1 MAEGTKERHFE
12 EHIVKYLTNIAQPE
26 FPEYTEKDN
35 SVYDKDLCLIPEDV
49 VGFIKET
56 QKEKYDALAVQY
68 GANVDAKII
77 ERVAEE
83 IRKRKTLDVL
93 REKVRDRGQT
103 LDLVYYKPAHSKT
116 PEHLENYRKNRLTI
130 IRQLKYSKKNENSI
144 DIVLFVNGF
153 PVVTLELKNA
163 LTGQYL
169 HHAIKQYIEDRD
181 PKEPLLEFK
190 RCLVHFAV
198 STEKVSMC
206 TELKGKSTYFLP
218 FNKALENKEDNDYAT
233 AYLWKDVLRRDSLL
247 DLLQNYINLQVNK
260 EKYYDT
266 NTKALKEKEKTV
278 MIFPRFHQRRAV
290 QNILEAVKHDGV
302 GAKYL
307 IQHSAGS
314 GKSNTISWLA
324 HRLSDFYQH
333 PDDEKA
339 LFNGVIV
346 VTDRRVLDKQIQ
358 DNIRQFEQMPGTVE
372 YIDEKKSSQD
382 LKNAIEKGKR
392 VIVTTLQKFPVISEV
407 VAQNKD
413 KKYAV
418 IIDEAHSSQSGESA
432 RHLRKALSL
441 EEAETADPEEKEL
454 DDVITD
460 EIKKKG
466 DQKNISFFAFTATP
480 KPKTIELFGTLR
492 NGRKEAFDLYTMEQ
506 AIKEGF
512 IKDVLKNYM
521 SWKRYYKLIKRTDIQ
536 DKEYEKKKTV
546 RLLSSYVDLQDHAIE
561 KKARIMIE
569 HFVSQ
574 TQNEIQGKARAMLV
588 TRSRLHAVRY
598 KRKFDDIM
606 REMKLP
612 YGALVAF
619 SGTVTDSDTGMDYT
633 KENMNNLGGRIDIP
647 DALKL
652 PQYRILIV
660 ANMYQT
666 GFDEPMLHTMFV
678 DKKLGGTS
686 TVQTLSRLNRT
697 MAGKDTTMVLDF
709 VNEPAKVQEDF
720 QEYYGSNYMELDDQ
734 TDPNSL
740 YDVINRVDA
749 FNIVY
754 KNDLEAYAK
763 LFFKKGDHKEK
774 LQPIL
779 NEVVSR
785 YKAELN
791 EEQQIAFKAAIKD
804 YVRLYRFL
812 SQIIT
817 FTDVEL
823 EKYYVFLS
831 DLFKKLP
838 ASRHALPTEV
848 LEEIDLDSYKLQ
860 HQFTTDLSLTSGDNP
875 MQGMT
880 PGGEAHKPTEEF
892 EWLTKII
899 KVLNDTFGI
908 DLKEEDKV
916 EFERMKKNIY
926 SNEELMSFFN
936 TNNSK
941 DNIKDKFNEEI
952 DNELLNF
959 INTKLELYNKLS
971 EDKVNLMFKTIWF
984 NELYDQRVRGLNK

>member
-1 MAEGTKERHFE
+1 MAEGTKEIHLE
-12 EHIVKYLTNIAQPE
+12 EHVVRYLTKIAQPE

-35 SVYDKDLCLIPEDV
+35 SCYDKDLCLVPEDLI
-49 VGFIKET
+49 GFIKDT
-56 QKEKYDALAVQY
+56 QPRKYEALTVQY
-68 GANVDAKII
+68 GTAVDDKII
-77 ERVAEE
+77 ERVTDE
-83 IRKRKTLDVL
+83 IKKKKTLEIF
-93 REKVRDRGQT
+93 REKVKDRGQT
-103 LDLVYYKPAHSKT
+103 LDLVYFKPSHSKT
-116 PEHLENYRKNRLTI
+116 PEHQEAYLKNRLTV
-130 IRQLKYSKKNENSI
+130 IRQLKYSKKNEKSI
-144 DIVLFVNGF
+144 DIVLFVNGL
-153 PVVTLELKNA
+153 PVVTIELKNA

-169 HHAIKQYIEDRD
+169 HNAIKQYIQDRD

-198 STEKVSMC
+198 STEQVSMC
-206 TELKGKSTYFLP
+206 TELKGRGTYFLP
-218 FNKALENKEDNDYAT
+218 FNKALINQDENDYAT
-233 AYLWKDVLRRDSLL
+233 SYLWKDVLRKDSLL
-247 DLLQNYINLQVNK
+247 DLIQNYVNLQINK
-260 EKYYDT
+260 EKYYD
-266 NTKALKEKEKTV
+266 NQTKALREKEKPV
-278 MIFPRFHQRRAV
+278 LIFPRFHQRRAV
-290 QNILEAVKHDGV
+290 QNLLEAVRKDGV
-302 GAKYL
+302 GNKYL

-324 HRLSDFYQH
+324 HRLSDFYRH

-339 LFNGVIV
+339 LYNSVIV

-372 YIDEKKSSQD
+372 YIDKNKTGQD

-392 VIVTTLQKFPVISEV
+392 VIVTTLQKFPVISDV
-407 VAQNKD
+407 IAQNKD
-413 KKYAV
+413 KTYAV
-418 IIDEAHSSQSGESA
+418 IIDEAHSSQAGESA

-441 EEAETADPEEKEL
+441 EEAETADGEEKDI
-454 DDVITD
+454 DDLIAE

-466 DQKNISFFAFTATP
+466 DQANISFFAFTATP
-480 KPKTIELFGTLR
+480 KPKTLELFGTIR
-492 NGRKEAFDLYTMEQ
+492 NGQKEAFDLYTMEQ

-521 SWKRYYKLIKRTDIQ
+521 SWRRYYKLIKRTEIA

-588 TRSRLHAVRY
+588 TRSRLHAVRF

-619 SGTVTDSDTGMDYT
+619 SGTVRDADTGQDYT
-633 KENMNNLGGRIDIP
+633 KENMNNLGGKIEIP

-666 GFDEPMLHTMFV
+666 GFDEPLLHTMFV

-697 MAGKDTTMVLDF
+697 APGKDTTMVLDF
-709 VNEPAKVQEDF
+709 VNDPEKIQEDF
-720 QEYYGSNYMELDDQ
+720 QMYYGSNYMELVNQ

-740 YDVINRVDA
+740 YDVQQKIEA
-749 FNIVY
+749 FHIIY
-754 KNDLEAYAK
+754 QNDIEAYAK
-763 LFFKKGDHKEK
+763 LFFTNGEHKEK

-779 NEVVSR
+779 NEVVNR
-785 YKAELN
+785 YSAELD
-791 EEQQIAFKAAIKD
+791 EDQKVSFKASIKD
-804 YVRLYRFL
+804 FVRLYRFL

-817 FTDVEL
+817 FTDVQL

-838 ASRHALPTEV
+838 ASPNALPTDV

-860 HQFTTDLSLTSGDNP
+860 HQFTTDLALQSQNTS

-880 PGGEAHKPTEEF
+880 PGGDGKKEEEEL

-899 KVLNDTFGI
+899 KVLNETYGL

-916 EFERMKKNIY
+916 EFERMRKNIY
-926 SNEELMSFFN
+926 ANDELMSFFN
-936 TNNSK
+936 TKNSK
-941 DNIKDKFNEEI
+941 DNIQDKFNEEI

-971 EDKVNLMFKTIWF
+971 EDKVNLMFKRLWF
-984 NELYDQRVRGLNK
+984 NDIYDQRVRGIMK